1 MFIFVVMKEKN
12 GFNLRHPN
20 WALRLLF
27 AVLGAIL
34 VAWILPGEVR
44 FKYEF
49 EKGQPWLHPDLYAPF
64 DFSILKKPEELE
76 AERIRIQQ
84 TSIPFFE
91 RKDSVEVS
99 IRSEIAN
106 AIADAYPILSVP
118 ELVDTEQQI
127 MQLLRPV
134 LTIGILEKHP
144 SLDSLPDGLIRVVNE
159 HKANDVGVEEVYDLQ
174 KAVDVIVDN
183 GISLGLPDTSHLIA
197 IAVENLQPSLFYS
210 SYLTKQELD
219 HRLQSVSLAYG
230 KVSRSEL
237 IISKGELVTDD
248 TYRKLESLKEAYEE
262 RASHRSDSYW
272 IWLAQLMLTVTVFVI
287 LYSYLSYYRSDV
299 RSSGSKY
306 FFVLTS
312 FTLFTLLGIASA
324 YVEIISIYML
334 PIPLFVLLLRN
345 FFDAKLA
352 IFLVFMLSISVGLI
366 APNGYE
372 FVFIQSI
379 TGIVAAIS
387 MNNLRKRAQL
397 LWITLIVFLS
407 YSIVYLGFTLL
418 KEGSPDAIEWQNLT
432 FFAISAG
439 LSLLTYPLVFLF
451 EKLFRLV
458 SEVTLLELSDTN
470 NPLLRSLLDHA
481 PGTFQHSL
489 QVANLAEDAALHIG
503 ARALLTRTGAL
514 YHDIGK
520 IEHPALFIEN
530 QVGEVNP
537 HDELDPEQ
545 SAKSIIAHVSDG
557 IKLANKHTL
566 PKQLV
571 DFIATHHGT
580 SAVRYFLFK
589 AKEQQESIDE
599 TIFHYPGPK
608 PFTKET
614 AILMMADSVEAASR
628 SLKDHSIEKIDK
640 LVEDIIDFQR
650 NDGQFDEA
658 PITFAEITAIK
669 KVFKQRLQSLYHNRV
684 AYPENKG

>member
-1 MFIFVVMKEKN
+1 MFIFVVMMEKT

-20 WALRLLF
+20 WALRLFF
-27 AVLGAIL
+27 AVLGAI
-34 VAWILPGEVR
+34 VIAWILPGEVR

-64 DFSILKKPEELE
+64 DFSILKKAEELE
-76 AERIRIQQ
+76 AEKIRIQQ
-84 TSIPFFE
+84 SAIPFFE

-99 IRSEIAN
+99 VRASIAN
-106 AIADAYPILSVP
+106 AIADKYPTQSIP
-118 ELVDTEQQI
+118 ELVETEQRI
-127 MQLLRPV
+127 MQLVKPV
-134 LTIGILEKHP
+134 LGKGIVAKHT
-144 SLDSLPDGLIRVVNE
+144 SLDSLPDGLLRIIHD
-159 HKANDVGVEEVYDLQ
+159 HKAQDAGIEEVYDLQ
-174 KAVDVIVDN
+174 KAVDVIVTN
-183 GISLGLPDTSHLIA
+183 GLLQGLPDTSQLIA
-197 IAVENLQPSLFYS
+197 IAVENLQPNLVYS
-210 SYLTKQELD
+210 AYLTEQELSN
-219 HRLQSVSLAYG
+219 RLQLVSQAYG

-237 IISKGELVTDD
+237 IISKGELVSDES
-248 TYRKLESLKEAYEE
+248 YRKLESLKEAYEE

-272 IWLAQLMLTVTVFVI
+272 IWLAQLMLTVTVYVI
-287 LYSYLSYYRSDV
+287 LYSYLSYYRYDV

-312 FTLFTLLGIASA
+312 FTLFAVLGIAS
-324 YVEIISIYML
+324 VFLESISIYML
-334 PIPLFVLLLRN
+334 PIPLFVLLVRN

-397 LWITLIVFLS
+397 LWITLIVFIS
-407 YSIVYLGFTLL
+407 YSIVYLAFTLL

-470 NPLLRSLLDHA
+470 NTLLRSLLDHA

-503 ARALLTRTGAL
+503 AHALLARTGAL

-530 QVGEVNP
+530 QVGGVNP
-537 HDELDPEQ
+537 HDEMEPEQ
-545 SAKSIIAHVSDG
+545 SAKAIIAHVNDG
-557 IKLANKHTL
+557 IKLANKQGL

-571 DFIATHHGT
+571 DFIATHHGN
-580 SAVRYFLFK
+580 SAVRYFLYQ
-589 AKEQQESIDE
+589 AKEQDATVDESL
-599 TIFHYPGPK
+599 FRYPGPR

-628 SLKDHSIEKIDK
+628 SLKDHSPEQIDS
-640 LVEDIIDFQR
+640 LVEHIIDAQR
-650 NDGQFDEA
+650 NEGQFDEA

-684 AYPENKG
+684 AYPENK